1 MLPEYHYFLGQL
13 SRSVPALLENLGD
26 SSFDAWLLLR
36 WTVQALLISAAVLA
50 ADYLTGAGLLSA
62 LPIRLPGR
70 LRPLA
75 ALTLG
80 IAVQGL
86 VLFALGLS
94 GLLTKNAVR
103 WGTLLLGLAG
113 LCVMWR
119 RGVIGRCLPLA
130 ASTWRPRRW
139 WPSLLI
145 APLVVVFVADLM
157 QPVAEGDS
165 TMYHMAAARW
175 YRDHQAL
182 PYHSEIRFNAQPHLS
197 VLLYLRHWL
206 ITGEDTLLKLF
217 NLELTLLLVAATLA
231 GLKELRI
238 RQRWLPLML
247 IASSPVFV
255 WVMKIEY
262 ADLALTAFTGAG
274 GVLLIAALRRQSL
287 PLAALAG
294 VALATA
300 GAIKLQGLIL
310 AAALLLVFA
319 VTAWRTAW
327 PWRRWVWALAMASG
341 AIVLWGAGWWIRSW
355 LATGSPAYPFFSDT
369 PELGRL
375 MAVNTTYGFGRD
387 LWAMLLLPWRA
398 MTVRPV
404 HFADAY
410 TFGPALALAV
420 ASGVALVWRR
430 RLTPA
435 LAFTGGALAIFFL
448 FWFFSGQVMRYW
460 ASTLVLQALWIAA
473 GFSAAAP
480 PVWLGRWLVAALAG
494 CTALNCAIT
503 SPTLRNGWPPPVR
516 WAQKETVQAESLR
529 YYRAA
534 RAVNAA
540 AGPGERTYAMYCED
554 AKFHLRGAHAGDWF
568 GDHGYFWLSY
578 EARSEAE
585 VVGRLRQAGYRLVL
599 LDRERG
605 KLRAGMFGF
614 DFMHS
619 EVMRVGGT
627 PAGTVRI
634 YDDGQYAAFRIV
646 P

>member
-1 MLPEYHYFLGQL
+1 MPHEYKHFLGKLGL
-13 SRSVPALLENLGD
+13 SLPVLLENLGD
-26 SSFDAWLLLR
+26 NTFDAWLLLR
-36 WTVQALLISAAVLA
+36 WMVQALLISAAVLA

-62 LPIRLPGR
+62 FRIRVPGR
-70 LRPLA
+70 LRLLCS
-75 ALTLG
+75 LTLG
-80 IAVQGL
+80 IALQGL
-86 VLFALGLS
+86 FLLALGLS
-94 GLLTKNAVR
+94 GLLTQNTVR
-103 WGTLLLGLAG
+103 WGSLLLGLAG
-113 LCVMWR
+113 LFALWK
-119 RGVIGRCLPLA
+119 GGRYVPLDL
-130 ASTWRPRRW
+130 SVWRPRRW
-139 WPSLLI
+139 WPILLI
-145 APLVVVFVADLM
+145 APLVLVFVADLM

-182 PYHSEIRFNAQPHLS
+182 PYHPEIRFNAQPHLS
-197 VLLYLRHWL
+197 VLLYLRQWL

-217 NLELTLLLVAATLA
+217 NLELTLVLVAALLA

-238 RQRWLPLML
+238 RQRWLPFVL
-247 IASSPVFV
+247 ITSSPVFV

-310 AAALLLVFA
+310 AAALLLAFA
-319 VTAWRTAW
+319 ATAWRAAW
-327 PWRRWVWALAMASG
+327 PWRRLALALTMACG

-355 LATGSPAYPFFSDT
+355 LATGSPAYPFFSNAPDL
-369 PELGRL
+369 ERL
-375 MAVNTTYGFGRD
+375 MAVNKTYGFGRD

-404 HFADAY
+404 HFADTY

-430 RLTPA
+430 RFTPA
-435 LAFTGGALAIFFL
+435 LAFTGGALGIFFL

-473 GFSAAAP
+473 GLVVAP
-480 PVWLGRWLVAALAG
+480 PVWLGRWLAAGLTA
-494 CTALNCAIT
+494 CAALNCAIT
-503 SPTLRNGWPPPVR
+503 SPTLLNGWPPPVR
-516 WAQKETVQAESLR
+516 LEQKETVQAETLR

-534 RAVNAA
+534 RAVNAL
-540 AGPGERTYAMYCED
+540 AGPGERTYAMHSED
-554 AKFHLRGAHAGDWF
+554 ARFHLRGPHAGDWF
-568 GDHGYFWLSY
+568 GERSFFWLSY
-578 EARSEAE
+578 EARSETE
-585 VVGRLRQAGYRLVL
+585 VVGRLRQAGYRYVL

-614 DFMHS
+614 DFLGS
-619 EVMRVGGT
+619 EFMRVWGT
-627 PAGTVRI
+627 PPGTVRV